1 MMRVFIADVMW
12 KNRRQR
18 SEREREYVSAI
29 QNTLQNRNFIW
40 NRLFM
45 HLLHEDIGETISDS
59 DCERELAF
67 AYYSSCAYVYPMHSS
82 VLSIV
87 ESLCRCRKHK
97 GRFDLG
103 PHLFCGLLPNST
115 IARFLENIV
124 L

>member
-1 MMRVFIADVMW
+1 MFIADVMW
-12 KNRRQR
+12 KNRQQR
-18 SEREREYVSAI
+18 SEREKEYVSAI

-45 HLLHEDIGETISDS
+45 HLLHEDVGETISDS

-82 VLSIV
+82 VLLIV

-97 GRFDLG
+97 GRFDLS
-103 PHLFCGLLPNST
+103 PRLFCGLLPNST

-124 L
+124 F